1 MKIETDCNI
10 VSSVFLFF
18 SFFFSFVSLTNF
30 PTPFLLFITF
40 DITLGRHICLT

>member
-18 SFFFSFVSLTNF
+18 SFSFVSLTNF